1 MLGKDLSIIERN
13 VEAVWHTSKEICL
26 EVNPE
31 ETQVYIFVSSP
42 EQDCSVKLANKLF
55 ENIIKF
61 EYLEM
66 TKTKMKI
73 FTRTLRAV
81 LIQEMFSS

>member
-13 VEAVWHTSKEICL
+13 MEALLHTSKEICL
-26 EVNPE
+26 AVNPE
-31 ETQVYIFVSSP
+31 ETQVYVFVLSP

-61 EYLEM
+61 
-66 TKTKMKI
+66 
-73 FTRTLRAV
+73 
-81 LIQEMFSS
+81 